1 MSRALIYFLKS
12 MVILIMEL
20 YKSKKRY
27 LFILFVILLIIP
39 KLYANIIYNK
49 NQIIITD
56 YELNEFKN
64 NYEKNFNTIISYNN
78 AIKQIFLIKKN
89 INRLLEQN
97 PEAIENIDKKILE
110 IYGTQVLNN
119 EINKNFYRF
128 LILRQEYSLSYF
140 NNKIDIEEFFKIFSK
155 IKSLKLPISKNNCV
169 TFDQVIELK
178 NNKEFIENLFNN
190 LKNKTNSN
198 LIKINNEIY
207 SICISNKNYNQIQS
221 FIFRQIEQL
230 SENDFKNYI
239 YKL

>member
-20 YKSKKRY
+20 YKSKKKY
-27 LFILFVILLIIP
+27 LFILFLIFLIIP

>member
-140 NNKIDIEEFFKIFSK
+140 NNKIGIEEFFKIFSK